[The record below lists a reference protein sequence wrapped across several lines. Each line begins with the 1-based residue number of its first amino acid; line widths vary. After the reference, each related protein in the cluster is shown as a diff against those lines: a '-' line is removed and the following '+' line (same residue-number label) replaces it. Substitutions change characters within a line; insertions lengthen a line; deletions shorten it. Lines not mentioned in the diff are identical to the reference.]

1 MRLSFWIVVAV
12 AGFALLLQRRGR
24 LGRYIFQ
31 VSEPRR
37 MMLHY
42 LESRL
47 LATCAASIVVA
58 VATVSHTGSASEFL
72 AADDLIL
79 RLMSTENVHGA
90 AVALIKDGRI
100 VLEKGYGV
108 RDIATQTPVTTA
120 TLFNI
125 GSISKSFTA
134 LGVAQLVDQQKAD
147 LDVPVINYLPDLQ
160 LSDSGVAQTLTLRR
174 LLSHSSGLPAD
185 EHWPQR
191 TPPTRQDIVAEFAR
205 MAITAPPGKRF
216 QYCTRCIV
224 LAACVLERIT
234 GQSWE
239 AYTQTHIF
247 APLAM
252 TTASFGPLGLEQ
264 AADRAQPYRRD
275 LDLGDVPVPWSRLQ
289 FLGPLGPGGGINAT
303 IDDMARYA
311 LLQVGDGAL
320 SGDRL
325 VSAQMMAELHRPET
339 AVGEDWKPTA
349 PAENLHYAL
358 GWFTDDIN
366 GVHHIY
372 HKGANPGFRASF
384 ALVPSSKT
392 GVVILTNGESNNLI
406 NTATQTLLE
415 QLLQ

>member
-47 LATCAASIVVA
+47 LATCATSIVVA

-79 RLMSTENVHGA
+79 HLMSTENVHGA

-303 IDDMARYA
+303 RYA

-384 ALVPSSKT
+384 ALVPSSKM